1 MTSAMVCWQVAKG
14 DEVPLEDCKELI
26 AEIDCDGDGVIDFRV
41 RLHSDYLVFNDV
53 GRTHLQMGV
62 DKAS

>member
-1 MTSAMVCWQVAKG
+1 MRETFAKFDTSGDGYLDAEELRLAIKVAKG

-41 RLHSDYLVFNDV
+41 
-53 GRTHLQMGV
+53 GV
-62 DKAS
+62 SAL